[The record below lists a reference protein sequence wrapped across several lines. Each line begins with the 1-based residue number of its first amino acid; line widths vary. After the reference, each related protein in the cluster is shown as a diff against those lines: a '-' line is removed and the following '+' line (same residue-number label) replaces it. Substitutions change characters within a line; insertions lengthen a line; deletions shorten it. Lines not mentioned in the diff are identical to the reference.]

1 MSQKATGNFGSIA
14 ASASTLPF
22 QVILTA
28 SQSKVKNWLLKARVI
43 LHGQVESVA
52 FRLYPGSQIAQ
63 VVFD

>member
-52 FRLYPGSQIAQ
+52 FRL
-63 VVFD
+63 